1 MEKKAIEIEYKD
13 KKPIGIK
20 IQTIDH
26 EFTIAL
32 KDEDFPKTWN
42 EMKVDIENHLYET
55 ISKKEA
61 MIMAIYKDEIN
72 EKLKEAGG
80 EELKRMWTTGENKKD
95 RQYAW
100 VMVPEYEAVGL
111 QEKEISYNVRIKN

>member
-20 IQTIDH
+20 IRTIDH

-72 EKLKEAGG
+72 EKIKEAGG

-111 QEKEISYNVRIKN
+111 QEKEIRYNVRIKN

>member
-1 MEKKAIEIEYKD
+1 
-13 KKPIGIK
+13 
-20 IQTIDH
+20 
-26 EFTIAL
+26 
-32 KDEDFPKTWN
+32 
-42 EMKVDIENHLYET
+42 MKVDIENYLYET

-111 QEKEISYNVRIKN
+111 QEKEISYNVRIKK